1 MSSFLSILL
10 NCLIIVAAF
19 FIAITI
25 VAILWYL
32 IIPLVAF
39 MIIKIFKF
47 FNKLSD
53 KLFKNIKKQ

>member
-1 MSSFLSILL
+1 MINFLSALL
-10 NCLIIVAAF
+10 NCLVIVAAF
-19 FIAITI
+19 FVAITI
-25 VAILWYL
+25 IAILWYI

-39 MIIKIFKF
+39 MVIKVFKY